1 MEIWICSGR
10 QRTATLHVSR
20 AVVRRRGRWFFC
32 SCGQPK
38 PTQPGSGMNPSPL
51 KAAGRT
57 RSTPAIGIATNG
69 FTAPNCCPESS
80 RSSVAAEPAKD
91 GWVVT
96 DTVDERPS
104 VAQSRSAGTEALNP
118 LSKLHVERFGSTCG
132 IGNHVMQVE
141 NDYEGGLQRRRRR
154 PENRSRGIGDGDRV
168 TYRFGELDEVVL
180 AYAGLGCA
188 DSLCRRREAAH
199 SASAPWGR

>member
-1 MEIWICSGR
+1 
-10 QRTATLHVSR
+10 
-20 AVVRRRGRWFFC
+20 
-32 SCGQPK
+32 
-38 PTQPGSGMNPSPL
+38 MNRSPL

-69 FTAPNCCPESS
+69 FTAPNCCPELS

-118 LSKLHVERFGSTCG
+118 PGELRVERFGSTFG
-132 IGNHVMQVE
+132 IGDKVMQVE
-141 NDYEGGLQRRRRR
+141 NDYDKEVYNGDLGVVRSID
-154 PENRSRGIGDGDRV
+154 PETSEMGRSSDVPLR
-168 TYRFGELDEVVL
+168 
-180 AYAGLGCA
+180 
-188 DSLCRRREAAH
+188 
-199 SASAPWGR
+199 